1 MKVERINENTA
12 KYTFEVTPEEFEHG
26 LAHAFELIKDE
37 VQIKGFRKG
46 HVTQNNMNLNLV
58 TKAYTKMP

>member
-26 LAHAFELIKDE
+26 LAHAYELIKKDVE
-37 VQIKGFRKG
+37 IKGFRKG
-46 HVTQNNMNLNLV
+46 HVTQKQYESKFGEKV
-58 TKAYTKMP
+58 YTKMP